1 MSLGAKIAA
10 RARVC
15 IRSRFAIASRI
26 AMALRGSLFLSL
38 THVLDVE
45 SNSLFRPSQSES
57 APARSGNGQTDAFP
71 RQVSGV
77 LLGRATNQSLQ
88 KSLNLS
94 GLNSVYRTVCWIFL

>member
-1 MSLGAKIAA
+1 MSRQSPLAH
-10 RARVC
+10 R
-15 IRSRFAIASRI
+15 IASLAAKPSRKKV
-26 AMALRGSLFLSL
+26 AGSLFLSL

-45 SNSLFRPSQSES
+45 SNPLFRPSQSES

-71 RQVSGV
+71 RQVSGE
-77 LLGRATNQSLQ
+77 LLDRATNQSLQ